1 MIPNNNYIQRKA
13 DLQVSKLI
21 NDSKYFGVLGVE
33 QFGKSSLLNQ
43 LKKQL
48 EAKNYLVAIIKLSA
62 IDSHKWANDIIFHIY
77 RQLKTV
83 IPEKNNWLNWLQNRA
98 NLTQDNCFEQF
109 IQQEL
114 FSLISSHKSKLVLMF
129 DDWQF
134 FPDGDFFFQ
143 LAHNFYQQRNQNLS
157 LKNLVIGLTAN
168 LDFYDSV
175 RNNNNAH
182 EKVFELIELKPFT
195 KEESLK
201 IAEKLKPI
209 CPSLS
214 LKLLE
219 EIINLAEGHPRLIEL
234 IYKDLLDFMP
244 EPIIREEEIK
254 LKVTEMINKNIS
266 LKVYQQFLNQQNNLN
281 LTVVY

>member
-83 IPEKNNWLNWLQNRA
+83 VPEEFNWLNWLKSRV
-98 NLTQDNCFEQF
+98 NLSQCQCLEQF

-114 FSLISSHKSKLVLMF
+114 LSLISSHKSKLVLMF
-129 DDWQF
+129 DDLQF

-157 LKNLVIGLTAN
+157 LKNLVIGFTAN

-175 RNNNNAH
+175 RNNNNHH
-182 EKVFELIELKPFT
+182 EKVFELIELTPF
-195 KEESLK
+195 KIQES
-201 IAEKLKPI
+201 EKFADELKPI
-209 CPSLS
+209 CPTLS
-214 LKLLE
+214 FKLL
-219 EIINLAEGHPRLIEL
+219 
-234 IYKDLLDFMP
+234 
-244 EPIIREEEIK
+244 
-254 LKVTEMINKNIS
+254 
-266 LKVYQQFLNQQNNLN
+266 Q
-281 LTVVY
+281 